1 MKDIIKTKK
10 HALILSHHGP
20 DGDSVGSSVSIS
32 LYLNKIGIENKIIF
46 PDPYPS
52 FYSWVRGINNS
63 IIASENLQL
72 VDNLFKKSDLI
83 FCLDFNNRN
92 RVGINLSP
100 SLINLTEKYV
110 IVIDHHTNPENFGDF
125 EIIDTNASSTCE
137 LVFNLIKSN
146 GDFDLI
152 DIPIAESIYIGL
164 ITDTSSFKYSS
175 VSSSTHLIA
184 SKLKEIGLNHVD
196 IHNNIFDQN
205 SLSKINL
212 LGYALQKIKIDQNSS
227 LAYLVLSQK
236 ELKQFNFQK
245 GDSEGFVN
253 YCLSIKGIKNA
264 FFLREDKTL
273 IKISLR
279 SKGDV
284 KMNEF
289 SQKYYG
295 GGGHQNAA
303 GAAVESNDIDTVTK
317 KLIENFRSFCSV

>member
-10 HALILSHHGP
+10 HALILSHQGP
-20 DGDSVGSSVSIS
+20 DGDSVGSSVSLS

-46 PDPYPS
+46 PDIYPS
-52 FYSWVRGINNS
+52 FYSWVNGIENS
-63 IIASENLQL
+63 IIASENLDSL
-72 VDNLFKKSDLI
+72 NDLFDKSDLI
-83 FCLDFNNRN
+83 FCLDFNHRN
-92 RVGINLSP
+92 RVGANLSP
-100 SLINLTEKYV
+100 FLFNTIDKHV
-110 IVIDHHTNPENFGDF
+110 IVIDHHTNPENFGNS

-146 GDFDLI
+146 GDINLI

-164 ITDTSSFKYSS
+164 ITDTGSFKYSS

-196 IHNNIFDQN
+196 VHNNIFDQN
-205 SLSKINL
+205 SVSKINL
-212 LGYALQKIKIDQNSS
+212 LGYALQKIKLDERSS
-227 LAYLVLSQK
+227 LAYLVLSKK
-236 ELKQFNFQK
+236 ELEQFNFQK

-253 YCLSIKGIKNA
+253 YCLSIKNIKNA
-264 FFLREDKTL
+264 VFLREDLNL
-273 IKISLR
+273 IKISFR
-279 SKGDV
+279 SKGGV

-317 KLIENFRSFCSV
+317 QLIENFRSFCSV

>member
-10 HALILSHHGP
+10 YALILSHQGP
-20 DGDSVGSSVSIS
+20 DGDSIGSSVSLS

-52 FYSWVRGINNS
+52 FYSWINGIENS
-63 IIASENLQL
+63 IISSENLEL
-72 VDNLFKKSDLI
+72 IDDLFNKSDLI
-83 FCLDFNNRN
+83 FCLDFNHRT
-92 RVGINLSP
+92 RVGIDLSP
-100 SLINLTEKYV
+100 LLINLSEKYV
-110 IVIDHHTNPENFGDF
+110 IVVDHHTDPENFGDF

-146 GDFDLI
+146 GDLHLI
-152 DIPIAESIYIGL
+152 DIPIAESLYIGL
-164 ITDTSSFKYSS
+164 ITDTGSFKYSS
-175 VSSSTHLIA
+175 VTSHTHFIA
-184 SKLKEIGLNHVD
+184 SKLKEIGMNHVN

-212 LGYALQKIKIDQNSS
+212 LGYALQKIKIDKISS
-227 LAYLVLSQK
+227 LAYLVLSQN
-236 ELKQFNFQK
+236 ELEQFDFQK

-253 YCLSIKGIKNA
+253 YCLSIKNIKNA
-264 FFLREDKTL
+264 VFLREDKNL

-279 SKGDV
+279 SNGYV
-284 KMNEF
+284 KMNIF

-303 GAAVESNDIDTVTK
+303 GAAVKSNDIDIVTQ

>member
-10 HALILSHHGP
+10 HALILSHQGP
-20 DGDSVGSSVSIS
+20 DGDSVGSSVSLS

-100 SLINLTEKYV
+100 SLINLTQKYV

-146 GDFDLI
+146 GDYDLI

-164 ITDTSSFKYSS
+164 ITDTGSFKYSS

-212 LGYALQKIKIDQNSS
+212 LGYALQKIKLDQNSS
-227 LAYLVLSQK
+227 LAYLVLSQE

-253 YCLSIKGIKNA
+253 YCLSIKGVKNA
-264 FFLREDKTL
+264 VFLREDKTL

-279 SKGDV
+279 SKGRV

>member
-10 HALILSHHGP
+10 HALILSHQGP
-20 DGDSVGSSVSIS
+20 DGDSIGSSVSLS
-32 LYLNKIGIENKIIF
+32 LYLNKIGINNKIIF

-52 FYSWVRGINNS
+52 FYSWVDGIENS
-63 IIASENLQL
+63 IIASENLEL
-72 VDNLFKKSDLI
+72 IDDLFNKSDLI
-83 FCLDFNNRN
+83 ICLDFNHRN

-100 SLINLTEKYV
+100 FLINLTEKHV
-110 IVIDHHTNPENFGDF
+110 IVIDHHTNPENFGDS
-125 EIIDTNASSTCE
+125 EIIDSNASSTCE

-146 GDFDLI
+146 GDLDLI

-164 ITDTSSFKYSS
+164 ITDTGSFKYSS

-184 SKLKEIGLNHVD
+184 SSLKEIGLNHVN

-205 SLSKINL
+205 SVSKINL
-212 LGYALQKIKIDQNSS
+212 LGYALQKIKIDKLSS

-236 ELKQFNFQK
+236 ELEQFNFQK

-253 YCLSIKGIKNA
+253 YCLSIKNIKNA
-264 FFLREDKTL
+264 VFLREDKNL

-289 SQKYYG
+289 SQKFYA
-295 GGGHQNAA
+295 GGGHLNAA
-303 GAAVESNDIDTVTK
+303 GAAVESNDINTVTK

>member
-10 HALILSHHGP
+10 HALILSHQGP
-20 DGDSVGSSVSIS
+20 DGDSIGSSVSLS
-32 LYLNKIGIENKIIF
+32 LYLNKIGINNKIIF

-52 FYSWVRGINNS
+52 FYSWVDGITNS
-63 IIASENLQL
+63 IIASENLEL
-72 VDNLFKKSDLI
+72 IDDLFNKSDLI
-83 FCLDFNNRN
+83 ICLDFNHRK

-100 SLINLTEKYV
+100 FLINLSEKHV
-110 IVIDHHTNPENFGDF
+110 IVIDHHTNPENFGDS
-125 EIIDTNASSTCE
+125 EIIDSNASSTCE

-146 GDFDLI
+146 GDLDLI

-164 ITDTSSFKYSS
+164 ITDTGSFKYSS

-184 SKLKEIGLNHVD
+184 SSLKEIGLNHAN

-205 SLSKINL
+205 SVSKINL
-212 LGYALQKIKIDQNSS
+212 LGYALQKIKIDKISS

-236 ELKQFNFQK
+236 ELEQFNFQK

-253 YCLSIKGIKNA
+253 YCLSIKNIKNA
-264 FFLREDKTL
+264 VFLREDKNL

-289 SQKYYG
+289 SQKYYA

-303 GAAVESNDIDTVTK
+303 GAAVESNDINTVTK

>member
-10 HALILSHHGP
+10 HALILSHQGP
-20 DGDSVGSSVSIS
+20 DGDSIGSSVSLS
-32 LYLNKIGIENKIIF
+32 LYLNKIGINNKIIF

-52 FYSWVRGINNS
+52 FYSWVNGITNS
-63 IIASENLQL
+63 IIASENLEL
-72 VDNLFKKSDLI
+72 IDDLFNKSDLI
-83 FCLDFNNRN
+83 ICLDFNHRK

-100 SLINLTEKYV
+100 FLINLSEKHV
-110 IVIDHHTNPENFGDF
+110 IVIDHHTNPENFGDS
-125 EIIDTNASSTCE
+125 EIIDSNASSTCE
-137 LVFNLIKSN
+137 LVFNLIKTN
-146 GDFDLI
+146 GDLNLI

-164 ITDTSSFKYSS
+164 ITDTGSFKYSS

-184 SKLKEIGLNHVD
+184 SSLKEIGLNHEN

-205 SLSKINL
+205 SVSKINL
-212 LGYALQKIKIDQNSS
+212 LGYALQKIKIDKISS

-236 ELKQFNFQK
+236 ELEQFNFQK

-253 YCLSIKGIKNA
+253 YCLSIKNIKNA
-264 FFLREDKTL
+264 VFLREDKNL

-289 SQKYYG
+289 SQKYYA

-303 GAAVESNDIDTVTK
+303 GAAVESNDINTVTK

>member
-1 MKDIIKTKK
+1 MKDIFKTKK
-10 HALILSHHGP
+10 YALILSHQGP
-20 DGDSVGSSVSIS
+20 DGDSVGSSVSLS

-52 FYSWVRGINNS
+52 FYSWVRGIKNS
-63 IIASENLQL
+63 IIASENLEL
-72 VDNLFKKSDLI
+72 VDDLFIKSDLI
-83 FCLDFNNRN
+83 FCLDFNHRN
-92 RVGINLSP
+92 RIGSNLSP
-100 SLINLTEKYV
+100 FLFNSMNKHI
-110 IVIDHHTNPENFGDF
+110 IVIDHHTNPENFGNY

-146 GDFDLI
+146 GDINLI

-164 ITDTSSFKYSS
+164 ITDTGSFKYSS
-175 VSSSTHLIA
+175 VSSSTHIIA

-205 SLSKINL
+205 SVSKINL
-212 LGYALQKIKIDQNSS
+212 LGYALQKIKIDKISS

-236 ELKQFNFQK
+236 ELEQFDFQK

-253 YCLSIKGIKNA
+253 YCLSIKNIKNA
-264 FFLREDKTL
+264 VFLRQDKSL

-317 KLIENFRSFCSV
+317 KLIENFRNFCSV

>member
-10 HALILSHHGP
+10 HALILSHQGP
-20 DGDSVGSSVSIS
+20 DGDSIGSSVSLS
-32 LYLNKIGIENKIIF
+32 LYLNKIGINNKIIF

-52 FYSWVRGINNS
+52 FYSWINGITNS
-63 IIASENLQL
+63 IIASENLEL
-72 VDNLFKKSDLI
+72 IDDLFNKSDLI
-83 FCLDFNNRN
+83 ICLDFNHRK
-92 RVGINLSP
+92 RVGTNLSPFLINLS
-100 SLINLTEKYV
+100 EKHV
-110 IVIDHHTNPENFGDF
+110 IVIDHHTNPENFGDS
-125 EIIDTNASSTCE
+125 EIIDSNASSTCE
-137 LVFNLIKSN
+137 LVFNLIKSS
-146 GDFDLI
+146 GDLDLI

-164 ITDTSSFKYSS
+164 ITDTGSFKYSS

-184 SKLKEIGLNHVD
+184 SSLKEIGLNHAN

-205 SLSKINL
+205 SVSKINL
-212 LGYALQKIKIDQNSS
+212 LGYALQKIKIDKISS

-236 ELKQFNFQK
+236 ELEQFNFQK

-253 YCLSIKGIKNA
+253 YCLSIKNIKNA
-264 FFLREDKTL
+264 VFLREDKNL

-289 SQKYYG
+289 SQKYYA

-303 GAAVESNDIDTVTK
+303 GAAVESNDINTVTK

>member
-1 MKDIIKTKK
+1 MKDLFKTKN
-10 HALILSHHGP
+10 HALILSHQGP
-20 DGDSVGSSVSIS
+20 DGDSIGSSVSLS
-32 LYLNKIGIENKIIF
+32 LYLNKIGIDNKIIF
-46 PDPYPS
+46 PDAYPS
-52 FYSWVRGINNS
+52 FYSWVNGIENS
-63 IIASENLQL
+63 IIASENLEL
-72 VDNLFKKSDLI
+72 LNELFEKSDLI
-83 FCLDFNNRN
+83 FCLDFNNRK
-92 RVGINLSP
+92 RVGANLIPFLFNS
-100 SLINLTEKYV
+100 SNKYV
-110 IVIDHHTNPENFGDF
+110 IVIDHHTNPENFGDS

-146 GDFDLI
+146 GDINLI

-164 ITDTSSFKYSS
+164 ITDTGSFKYSS

-184 SKLKEIGLNHVD
+184 SNLKEIGLNHVS

-205 SLSKINL
+205 SVSKINL

-227 LAYLVLSQK
+227 LAYLVLSRK
-236 ELKQFNFQK
+236 ELEQFNFQK

-264 FFLREDKTL
+264 VFLREDKSL

-289 SQKYYG
+289 SQIYYG

-303 GAAVESNDIDTVTK
+303 GAAVESSDIDTVAK

>member
-10 HALILSHHGP
+10 HALILSHQGP
-20 DGDSVGSSVSIS
+20 DGDSVGSSVSLS

-52 FYSWVRGINNS
+52 FYSWVRGIKNS

-146 GDFDLI
+146 GDYDLI

-164 ITDTSSFKYSS
+164 ITDTGSFKYSS

-212 LGYALQKIKIDQNSS
+212 LGYALQKIKLDQNSS
-227 LAYLVLSQK
+227 LAYLVLSQE

-253 YCLSIKGIKNA
+253 YCLSIKGVKNA
-264 FFLREDKTL
+264 VFLREDKTL

-279 SKGDV
+279 SKGRV

>member
-20 DGDSVGSSVSIS
+20 DGDSVGSSVSLS

-146 GDFDLI
+146 GDYDLI

-164 ITDTSSFKYSS
+164 ITDTGSFKYSS

>member
-10 HALILSHHGP
+10 HALILSHQSP
-20 DGDSVGSSVSIS
+20 DGDSVGSSVSLS

-100 SLINLTEKYV
+100 SLINLTQKYV

-146 GDFDLI
+146 GDYDLI

-164 ITDTSSFKYSS
+164 ITDTGSFKYSS

-212 LGYALQKIKIDQNSS
+212 LGYALQKIKLDQNSS
-227 LAYLVLSQK
+227 LAYLVLSQE

-253 YCLSIKGIKNA
+253 FCLSIKGVKNA
-264 FFLREDKTL
+264 VFLREDKTL
-273 IKISLR
+273 IKISFR

>member
-10 HALILSHHGP
+10 HALILSHQGP
-20 DGDSVGSSVSIS
+20 DGDSIGSSVSLS
-32 LYLNKIGIENKIIF
+32 LYLNKIGIYNKIIF
-46 PDPYPS
+46 PDPYPT
-52 FYSWVRGINNS
+52 FYSWVKGIKNS
-63 IIASENLQL
+63 IIASENLEL
-72 VDNLFKKSDLI
+72 IDDLFYKSDLI
-83 FCLDFNNRN
+83 FCLDFNDRN

-100 SLINLTEKYV
+100 FLINSTKKHV
-110 IVIDHHTNPENFGDF
+110 IVIDHHTNPENFGDS
-125 EIIDTNASSTCE
+125 EIIDTNASSTSE

-146 GDFDLI
+146 GDLNLI

-164 ITDTSSFKYSS
+164 ITDTGSFKYSS
-175 VSSSTHLIA
+175 VSSKTHLIA
-184 SKLKEIGLNHVD
+184 SKLKEIGLNHVN

-212 LGYALQKIKIDQNSS
+212 LGYALQKIKIDKISS
-227 LAYLVLSQK
+227 LAFLVLTQN
-236 ELKQFNFQK
+236 ELEHFDFQK

-253 YCLSIKGIKNA
+253 YCLSIKNIKNA
-264 FFLREDKTL
+264 VFLRQDKNF
-273 IKISLR
+273 IKVSLR

-303 GAAVESNDIDTVTK
+303 GAAVESNDIDSFTK
-317 KLIENFRSFCSV
+317 KLIENFRSFCSD

>member
-10 HALILSHHGP
+10 YALILSHQGP
-20 DGDSVGSSVSIS
+20 DGDSVGSSVSLS

-52 FYSWVRGINNS
+52 FYSWVRGIKNS
-63 IIASENLQL
+63 IIASKNLEL
-72 VDNLFKKSDLI
+72 VDDLFIKSDLI
-83 FCLDFNNRN
+83 FCLDFNHRN
-92 RVGINLSP
+92 RIGSNLSP
-100 SLINLTEKYV
+100 FLFNSMNKHV
-110 IVIDHHTNPENFGDF
+110 IVIDHHTNPENFGNY

-146 GDFDLI
+146 GDINLI

-164 ITDTSSFKYSS
+164 ITDTGSFKYSS

-205 SLSKINL
+205 SVSKINL
-212 LGYALQKIKIDQNSS
+212 LGYALQKIKIDKISS

-236 ELKQFNFQK
+236 ELEQFDFQK

-253 YCLSIKGIKNA
+253 YCLSIKNIKNA
-264 FFLREDKTL
+264 VFLRQDKSL

>member
-10 HALILSHHGP
+10 HALILSHQGP
-20 DGDSVGSSVSIS
+20 DGDSIGSSVSLS
-32 LYLNKIGIENKIIF
+32 LYLNKIGINNKIIF

-52 FYSWVRGINNS
+52 FYSWVNGITNS
-63 IIASENLQL
+63 IIASENLEL
-72 VDNLFKKSDLI
+72 IDDLFNKSDLI
-83 FCLDFNNRN
+83 ICLDFNHRK
-92 RVGINLSP
+92 RVGTNLSPFLINLS
-100 SLINLTEKYV
+100 EKHV
-110 IVIDHHTNPENFGDF
+110 IVIDHHTNPENFGDS
-125 EIIDTNASSTCE
+125 EIIDSNASSTCE

-146 GDFDLI
+146 GDLDLI

-164 ITDTSSFKYSS
+164 ITDTGSFKYSS

-184 SKLKEIGLNHVD
+184 SSLKEIGLNHAN

-205 SLSKINL
+205 SVSKINL
-212 LGYALQKIKIDQNSS
+212 LGYALQKIKIDKISS

-236 ELKQFNFQK
+236 ELEQFNFQK

-253 YCLSIKGIKNA
+253 YCLSIKNIKNA
-264 FFLREDKTL
+264 VFLREDKNL

-289 SQKYYG
+289 SHKFYAG
-295 GGGHQNAA
+295 GSHQSAA
-303 GAAVESNDIDTVTK
+303 GAAVESNDINTVTK

>member
-164 ITDTSSFKYSS
+164 ITDTGSFKYSS

>member
-20 DGDSVGSSVSIS
+20 DGDSVGSSVSLS

-146 GDFDLI
+146 GDYDLI

-164 ITDTSSFKYSS
+164 ITDTGSFKYSS

-212 LGYALQKIKIDQNSS
+212 LGYALQKIKLDQNSS
-227 LAYLVLSQK
+227 LAYLVLSQD